1 MPLLEPIQA
10 LQRRLASALHAD
22 CGGVGNFPQRIAA
35 DLPRDEDN
43 ESVLAVICGKR
54 YFRNKFMIDD
64 QTTAL
69 ASTWFVQEDEVNN
82 DDYQVQEYDITASPN
97 DFNLLTLVNFVES
110 RAIKIPGFQRNYVW
124 DIKRASK
131 LIESIIIGLPIPQI
145 FLYEENRN
153 SFLVIDG
160 QQRLM
165 SLYYFWKGR
174 FPRKEKRAEL
184 RSIFD
189 YHGHIPKNIFDD
201 DEFFVKFKL
210 QLPENLPHHPNKLNK
225 LTYESLGELQTT
237 FNLRTIRNV
246 IIKQSS
252 PVGDD
257 SAMFEIFNRL
267 NSGGV
272 NLTPQ
277 EIRTSLYHSEFY
289 KLIYRLNELPAWRE
303 ILGVEVPD
311 LHMKDSEILIRG
323 FAMLISGK
331 DYRPSMTKFLN
342 NFSRRMKTATEPQ
355 LQYMESLFQ
364 SFLEACA
371 ELPPKT
377 FYGVQGRF
385 QISIF
390 ESVFSA
396 VCEEPFQQQQCIL
409 KKVQPALVDALKQ
422 DRDFMKATLTS
433 TADSGNVETRLRIA
447 KEKLT
452 Q

>member
-1 MPLLEPIQA
+1 M
-10 LQRRLASALHAD
+10 
-22 CGGVGNFPQRIAA
+22 N
-35 DLPRDEDN
+35 
-43 ESVLAVICGKR
+43 
-54 YFRNKFMIDD
+54 DD
-64 QTTAL
+64 QLNTPTA
-69 ASTWFVQEDEVNN
+69 TWFDQEDEVNN
-82 DDYQVQEYDITASPN
+82 DDYQVREYDVTASPN

-110 RAIKIPGFQRNYVW
+110 GAIKIPGFQRNYVW

-145 FLYEENRN
+145 FLYEEGRN

-165 SLYYFWKGR
+165 SIFYFWKGR

-184 RSIFD
+184 RSVFD
-189 YHGHIPKNIFDD
+189 EEGHIPKPLFDND
-201 DEFFVKFKL
+201 DYFVKFKL
-210 QLPENLPHHPNKLNK
+210 QLPENLPHNPNKLNK
-225 LTYESLGELQTT
+225 LTFESLGDLQTT

-246 IIKQSS
+246 IIKQTS
-252 PVGDD
+252 PAGDD

-277 EIRTSLYHSEFY
+277 EIRTSLYHSDFY
-289 KLIYRLNELPAWRE
+289 KLIYRLNGLPAWRK
-303 ILGVEVPD
+303 ILGIDVPD

-323 FAMLISGK
+323 FAMLIGGK

-342 NFSRRMKTATEPQ
+342 NFSRRMKTATAEQ
-355 LQYMESLFQ
+355 LQYLELLFQ
-364 SFLEACA
+364 SFLAACA

-385 QISIF
+385 NISIF
-390 ESVFSA
+390 ESVFNA
-396 VCEEPFQQQQCIL
+396 VCEGPFQQQQRIE
-409 KKVQPALVDALKQ
+409 KKVLPALVDALKQ
-422 DRDFMKATLTS
+422 DPDFMKTAQKA

-447 KEKLT
+447 REKLA